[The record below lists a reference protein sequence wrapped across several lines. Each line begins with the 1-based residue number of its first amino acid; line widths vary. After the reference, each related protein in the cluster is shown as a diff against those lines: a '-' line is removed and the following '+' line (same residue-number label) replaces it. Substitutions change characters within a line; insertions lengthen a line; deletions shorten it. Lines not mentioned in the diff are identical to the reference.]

1 MMLSVDDGGEDIVE
15 EDLTEEGSI
24 PRDQQ
29 HPQRLEQDPDGI
41 LLLV

>member
-24 PRDQQ
+24 PLDQQ
-29 HPQRLEQDPDGI
+29 HPQPREQDPDGI